1 MGEKLIEPK
10 FNVNEKYRQVNILNP
25 YRFGGTPPSGD
36 YDADAQAF
44 IDAVATLSVAQE
56 EAIDALVKG
65 LKSTDGRT
73 ETWSKYQ
80 AIYPFIGGTK
90 SSHKWNLKN
99 PLDTDAA
106 FRLSF
111 IGGDYQWVHDSL
123 GAKNAANSVYSVWAD
138 TFYNPSINGTD
149 NDMSLSFYGQQ
160 NSASNTDFMGYWGAS
175 RARIGVINT
184 EIQHEIYLWNSRAVN
199 NSGTTG
205 WVVGSRTNSTDI
217 RGFLNG
223 GQDGIFTGLVQ
234 GAVPNGNLYLF
245 GTNDGNDVGKNF
257 TDVQFSFSTIGLG
270 LTAQQVS
277 DDYTVIQTYQTALG
291 RNV

>member
-1 MGEKLIEPK
+1 MSKKKAMFFKGAS
-10 FNVNEKYRQVNILNP
+10 
-25 YRFGGTPPSGD
+25 GGGSGTE
-36 YDADAQAF
+36 AQDF
-44 IDAVATLSVAQE
+44 IDAVNSTDVTLTTVQE
-56 EAIDALVKG
+56 DAITNLVLG
-65 LKSTDGRT
+65 LKDETRAGG

-277 DDYTVIQTYQTALG
+277 DDYTVIQAYQTALG
-291 RNV
+291 RAV